1 MAVDLEN
8 FELLGALALQL
19 HTKLRDSYYLL
30 LPLFFLVSLTFT
42 WFRAQASGPD
52 FLESVKRAFVSTLL
66 LVGFQEITDAILFI
80 TSGLADKISD
90 MQGLDMFLQMA
101 GEKSQSYAVSTN
113 SMLIGF
119 NDLIIATLTF
129 LSYFLLYF
137 ARYVMVAVYHVSWI
151 FLSVVAP
158 IVLLFHLFSVKMTLN
173 LFKSLIE
180 IASWKIVWAVLS
192 AMLAALPFGSAYAT
206 SGGYLTIIVMNFV
219 IAISML
225 ATPMIVKSFSGSGF
239 SSFASSLAPVTA
251 AAMAAAPMKAMAAS
265 KIGRAAIDTTRGYV
279 GHLQETTGQRIR
291 HQAIARDIQKLNTP
305 KKG

>member
-1 MAVDLEN
+1 MEN

-19 HTKLRDSYYLL
+19 HTKMRSAFYLL
-30 LPLFFLVSLTFT
+30 LPLFFLLSLTIT
-42 WFRAQASGPD
+42 WFRTPSGGPD
-52 FLESVKRAFVSTLL
+52 FLDVIKRTFVSTLL

-80 TSGLADKISD
+80 SSGIADQISD
-90 MQGLDMFLQMA
+90 MQGLDTFLQMA
-101 GEKSQSYAVSTN
+101 GEKSRSYTMSTT
-113 SMLIGF
+113 SVLIGF

-151 FLSVVAP
+151 FLSVTAP
-158 IVLLFHLFSVKMTLN
+158 LVLLFHLFSTKMTLN

-180 IASWKIVWAVLS
+180 IASWKIVWAILS

-206 SGGYLTIIVMNFV
+206 SGGYLTIIVINFV

-225 ATPMIVKSFSGSGF
+225 ATPMIVKSFTGGGF
-239 SSFASSLAPVTA
+239 SSFAASLAPLTA
-251 AAMAAAPMKAMAAS
+251 AAMSAAPVKAMAAS
-265 KIGRAAIDTTRGYV
+265 RLGRAALDTTKGYV
-279 GHLQETTGQRIR
+279 GHLQKSTAREIQLRAIDKDIR
-291 HQAIARDIQKLNTP
+291 NLNAP